1 MIYELAS
8 PNGQRLL
15 RSGVPVEV
23 AIQHGEKRKNIKYH
37 NSTEKVRKLNL
48 IKQITMWFLLES

>member
-23 AIQHGEKRKNIKYH
+23 AIQHGEKRKNIKYY
-37 NSTEKVRKLNL
+37 NSTDKDRKLNL
-48 IKQITMWFLLES
+48 TK

>member
-23 AIQHGEKRKNIKYH
+23 AIQHGEKRKNIEYY
-37 NSTEKVRKLNL
+37 NRPEKVRKINL
-48 IKQITMWFLLES
+48 IK

>member
-23 AIQHGEKRKNIKYH
+23 AIQHGEKRKNIKYG
-37 NSTEKVRKLNL
+37 
-48 IKQITMWFLLES
+48 LLFQKKSEN